1 MGPVG
6 PEPVVILR
14 HLQAPEVNLILNAN
28 VSEAPNILMDVSE
41 KHAGYTHLALTVAD
55 LVDAVARV
63 EAAGYRIAEGPVK
76 FLGGHQVIFVR
87 DPNGNVAEFN
97 QPLP

>member
-1 MGPVG
+1 LGPVD

-14 HLQAPEVNLILNAN
+14 HLQAPEVNLFLNAN
-28 VSEAPNILMDVSE
+28 VAEASNILMDVSE